1 MDGIDLPTEK
11 PPAIISASTVMAIMG
26 APEFPALVAEY
37 AAESALAGLPPPDAK
52 MPMYLQLEAMGR
64 LHAFSATIGDTLV
77 GFISLLVSP
86 LPHYDGIPVAIG
98 ESFFVAAEH
107 RKSGAGLRLMNAA
120 ENRAR
125 DLGCPGILLSTP
137 FGGRLFELLPK
148 CGYTE
153 SHRVYFKALPHE

>member
-1 MDGIDLPTEK
+1 MDGIDF
-11 PPAIISASTVMAIMG
+11 PAAPRLIVAPSSVYGIMG
-26 APEFPALVAEY
+26 SPEFPALVAEY

-52 MPMYLQLEAMGR
+52 MPLYSQLEQMGR

-86 LPHYDGIPVAIG
+86 LPHYDGIPVAVG

-125 DLGCPGILLSTP
+125 ELGCPGILISAP

-153 SHRVYFKALPHE
+153 SHRVFFKAIPNA

>member
-1 MDGIDLPTEK
+1 MDGIDF
-11 PPAIISASTVMAIMG
+11 PAAPRLIVSPSSVYGIMG
-26 APEFPALVAEY
+26 ADEFPALVAEY

-52 MPMYLQLEAMGR
+52 MPLYSQLEQMGR
-64 LHAFSATIGDTLV
+64 LHAFSAVVGNELV

-107 RKSGAGLRLMNAA
+107 RKSGAGLRLLRAA
-120 ENRAR
+120 EEKAR
-125 DLGCPGILLSTP
+125 ELGCPGILISTP
-137 FGGRLFELLPK
+137 AGSRLFEILPH

-153 SHRVYFKALPHE
+153 SHVVYFKGLPNE